1 MDLLPLLAGPMGPL
15 LIFLLRILDVSLSTV
30 RMLLMVR
37 GRRLLVPLLGFA
49 EVLVWIFA
57 VGGVVSNLDS
67 PLLMVAYAA
76 GFAAGN
82 WVGLWI
88 EERMALG
95 LATVRTVVREG
106 GSTVAAALRD
116 EGLGVTEQTGRG
128 REGPVDV
135 LYSVLPR
142 RRVAP
147 ALRLIDELA
156 PESFVVVSEPRAVRR
171 GWMAVRR

>member
-1 MDLLPLLAGPMGPL
+1 
-15 LIFLLRILDVSLSTV
+15 
-30 RMLLMVR
+30 
-37 GRRLLVPLLGFA
+37 
-49 EVLVWIFA
+49 
-57 VGGVVSNLDS
+57 
-67 PLLMVAYAA
+67 
-76 GFAAGN
+76 
-82 WVGLWI
+82 
-88 EERMALG
+88 MALG